1 VSSRQAESLRHGKT
15 RLVALLTCLFG
26 LALPALSQTA
36 DLAAVV
42 SKPVSRTIDLPGE
55 FLPFLSVAVRAKVAG
70 YVERIVVDRGSTVK
84 QGELVAELSA
94 PEMEPRIAEANAK
107 ALAAEADGL
116 QAEAQFAAAEA
127 TFERLKKAAETPGA
141 IAGNEVVQAGMQVD
155 AARAVVRAR
164 QQEVAAAQAAAR
176 ALQDLEAYLT
186 ITAPFDGV
194 VTERMVHPGALVGA
208 GDQPLVTIQQVSRLR
223 LVISLPEE
231 YSGAIAQG
239 TAVPFH
245 IPAHPERT
253 YSGAVARIA
262 HALDPKTRTMPV
274 ELEVDNRDGSLAPGM
289 YPTVK
294 WPVRSAQPAL
304 FVPRTSVV
312 TTTERTF
319 VIRDRDGRAE
329 WVDVKKGPIEGD
341 LMQVAGDLHPG
352 DKVVRRGTDELHDGA
367 AIGR

>member
-1 VSSRQAESLRHGKT
+1 MPASVPAFFLC
-15 RLVALLTCLFG
+15 VAA
-26 LALPALSQTA
+26 LALPVPAQTI
-36 DLAAVV
+36 DLATVV
-42 SKPVSRTIDLPGE
+42 WKPVSRTLELPGE
-55 FLPFLSVAVRAKVAG
+55 ILPFLSVAVRAKVTG
-70 YVERIVVDRGSTVK
+70 YVERIVVDRGSVVK
-84 QGELVAELSA
+84 RGDLLAQLSA

-107 ALAAEADGL
+107 ALAGEADRL
-116 QAEAQFAAAEA
+116 QAEAQLAAAEA

-141 IAGNEVVQAGMQVD
+141 IAGNEVVQAGKQVD

-176 ALQDLEAYLT
+176 ALQDLQAYLT

-194 VTERMVHPGALVGA
+194 VTERLIHPGALVGA
-208 GDQPLVTIQQVSRLR
+208 GDQPLVIIQQVSRLR
-223 LVISLPEE
+223 LVVSVPEE
-231 YSGAIAQG
+231 YCGGIGQGA
-239 TAVPFH
+239 AVPFH

-253 YSGAVARIA
+253 YSGTVARIA

-274 ELEVDNRDGSLAPGM
+274 ELDVDNRDGSLAPGM

-304 FVPRTSVV
+304 LVPRTSVV
-312 TTTERTF
+312 TTTERIF
-319 VIRDRDGRAE
+319 VIRAHEGRAE

-341 LMQVAGDLHPG
+341 LMQVAGDLRPG
-352 DKVVRRGTDELHDGA
+352 DKVVRRGTDELHEGA